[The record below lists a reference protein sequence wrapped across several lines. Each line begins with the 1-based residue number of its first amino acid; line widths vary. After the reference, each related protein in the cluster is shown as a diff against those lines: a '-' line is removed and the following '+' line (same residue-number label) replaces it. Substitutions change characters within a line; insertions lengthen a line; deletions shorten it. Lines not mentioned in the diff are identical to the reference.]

1 MDVRYIN
8 PFLSSIRT
16 VFDTM
21 VKVPMSIGKPFIA
34 SDDVLRSSTY
44 VVSVLIEL
52 TGAVTGQLAMS
63 MTKAVALAMGGAM
76 DAEVT
81 TVEDSRDALGEIA
94 NMIAGSA
101 KKDFPGGGVNLS
113 TPRIVDPDQ
122 VAFPEDRA
130 VIAIPCDTSKGRF
143 VVEVSLA

>member
-34 SDDVLRSSTY
+34 SEDVRSSSY

-63 MTKAVALAMGGAM
+63 MTKPVALAMGGAM
-76 DAEVT
+76 DADVT

-113 TPRIVDPDQ
+113 TPRIMDPDQ
-122 VAFPEDRA
+122 VAFPENRA